1 MTEEKSEI
9 SKLSDE
15 QIAKMLQGDKP
26 TKPDPDAPSARLPE
40 ALYYYILTVLEAAIL
55 IGIWGYMLRGA
66 KAALAKTPP
75 ETDPVLEQ
83 VWWHVK
89 FAVVSTSQGL
99 GDQMLARPWLLGGVM
114 LGALAIFVPRTAR
127 SRKRVVYLVS
137 GIIVTSLAV
146 LLVVQFTADFG
157 LSNSRAIY

>member
-1 MTEEKSEI
+1 
-9 SKLSDE
+9 
-15 QIAKMLQGDKP
+15 
-26 TKPDPDAPSARLPE
+26 
-40 ALYYYILTVLEAAIL
+40 
-55 IGIWGYMLRGA
+55 
-66 KAALAKTPP
+66 
-75 ETDPVLEQ
+75 
-83 VWWHVK
+83 
-89 FAVVSTSQGL
+89 
-99 GDQMLARPWLLGGVM
+99 MLARPWLLGGVM

>member
-26 TKPDPDAPSARLPE
+26 AKPAKPDPDAPSARLPE

-66 KAALAKTPP
+66 KAALAKNAAGNGP
-75 ETDPVLEQ
+75 
-83 VWWHVK
+83 
-89 FAVVSTSQGL
+89 
-99 GDQMLARPWLLGGVM
+99 RP
-114 LGALAIFVPRTAR
+114 
-127 SRKRVVYLVS
+127 
-137 GIIVTSLAV
+137 
-146 LLVVQFTADFG
+146 
-157 LSNSRAIY
+157 